1 VNMENLQK
9 ERITIEELN
18 AAVREHGV
26 TGTENV
32 ELAMLE
38 TDGNISIL
46 TKSLEEHQTI
56 HIPKHRLHQK
66 FKRQ

>member
-1 VNMENLQK
+1 M
-9 ERITIEELN
+9 EELN
-18 AAVREHGV
+18 AQQCASMEWPDLQK
-26 TGTENV
+26 NV

-46 TKSLEEHQTI
+46 TKPLEEHQTR